1 MLPPFSLKNA
11 PSLIERAL
19 PVQKISAEAQ
29 KERKGVQSQTLTALG
44 SYWKG
49 RKPLVLVKACV
60 LGALLPATDD
70 PEADVSV
77 FEQLMAMDAAG
88 FGRRMALSKSA
99 KLKGS
104 AVADILIKQG
114 RAPESLTRFFAVAD
128 VGALVAAAD
137 QGKLRWTR
145 ETTWEEKAA
154 LYADALNG
162 KPFEDWLDLADRAEQ
177 VDQEKLYA
185 PVWPAVNAHL
195 KTSATSIPQLTE
207 QLGVA
212 RFGKRAVIG
221 DAFCG
226 GGSIPFEAARLGCDV
241 VASDLNPIACML
253 TWGALNIVGADAATR
268 AEIEKAQTQVAAAVD
283 AEITELGIEHNARG
297 DRAKAYLY
305 CLETRCPQTG
315 YMVPMLP
322 NRIISR
328 TRRAI
333 AMLEPDH
340 RRERFDIRVESD
352 VSDEAMAAAETG
364 TVSDGD
370 LVVELRGETF
380 RTSIKTLRGD
390 RKSPDGESIN
400 SLRFWEKKDFVPRA
414 NDIFQERLYAIQW
427 ITRETVGTTQQN
439 TYFATV
445 DEADLERER
454 RVEAHVAKNLA
465 AWQERGFV
473 PDMPIEKGDETT
485 RLFRERGWTHWH
497 HLFSAR
503 NLQLLAIT
511 GQHISELNGA
521 SRGAAELARSKAL
534 DWLNRCCYYGTGA
547 ARESISHLFY
557 NQAFNT
563 FLNYGVRPTVG
574 LLELLQEDYEDRPV
588 STGATITSHAASSLS
603 LESDIW
609 ITDPPYADAVRYEEI
624 TEFFIA
630 WLRKNPPEPFKDWVW
645 DSRRALAIKGAGEEF
660 KTEMIA
666 AYRNLAVHMP
676 ANGLQI
682 VMFTHQDAGVWAD
695 MAAIMWGAGLQVTA
709 AWYVATETT
718 SELKKGGYVQ
728 GTVLLVLRKRGE
740 AKSGYRDE
748 ITQEITAEV
757 ASQIE
762 SLTGLNDR
770 ALSHGRSENLFED
783 ADLQMAGY
791 AAALRV
797 LTAYASIDGE
807 DMAAY
812 ASRPRIKGRA
822 DPVRDIIDFAAETA
836 NTHLVPRG
844 LSRDVWAGL
853 TREERF
859 YLKMVDLETAGLK
872 KLDNYQNFAKAF
884 RADWQPL
891 MASAEP
897 NAARLKSSV
906 DFGKGHFGEGFGETT
921 TRHVLWAMRALQE
934 EDADGR
940 AVLDALRAMPRYFE
954 RRTEARSI
962 AAYLAAKRSGAE
974 RTAASTLADLIDNE
988 RLG

>member
-1 MLPPFSLKNA
+1 
-11 PSLIERAL
+11 
-19 PVQKISAEAQ
+19 
-29 KERKGVQSQTLTALG
+29 
-44 SYWKG
+44 
-49 RKPLVLVKACV
+49 
-60 LGALLPATDD
+60 
-70 PEADVSV
+70 
-77 FEQLMAMDAAG
+77 
-88 FGRRMALSKSA
+88 MALSKSA
-99 KLKGS
+99 KLKAS
-104 AVADILIKQG
+104 AVADILMKHD
-114 RAPESLTRFFAVAD
+114 RAPESLTRFFAVD
-128 VGALVAAAD
+128 DLGALVAAAE
-137 QGKLRWTR
+137 QGKLRWNR
-145 ETTWEEKAA
+145 ATTWEEKAA
-154 LYADALNG
+154 LYADALKG

-185 PVWPAVNAHL
+185 PVWPVVNAHL
-195 KTSATSIPQLTE
+195 KTSARSIPELTE

-212 RFGKRAVIG
+212 RFGKRAIIG

-241 VASDLNPIACML
+241 VASDLNPVACML
-253 TWGALNIVGADAATR
+253 TWGALNMLGADAVTR
-268 AEIEKAQTQVAAAVD
+268 LAIETTQKEVAAAVD
-283 AEITELGIEHNARG
+283 AEITELGIEHNDCG
-297 DRAKAYLY
+297 ERAKTFLY
-305 CLETRCPQTG
+305 CLEANCPETGWSVPLLPSFVISQTRNIICEL
-315 YMVPMLP
+315 VPNLADRCFDF
-322 NRIISR
+322 RIVVGA
-328 TRRAI
+328 T
-333 AMLEPDH
+333 
-340 RRERFDIRVESD
+340 ES
-352 VSDEAMAAAETG
+352 EMHAAERG
-364 TVSDGD
+364 TVGQDHLHYEIEGHQYRS
-370 LVVELRGETF
+370 
-380 RTSIKTLRGD
+380 SIAAIRGD
-390 RKSPDGESIN
+390 VKATEAANPNAIRPWSALDIKALDTDK
-400 SLRFWEKKDFVPRA
+400 LR
-414 NDIFQERLYAIQW
+414 ERLYAIQW
-427 ITRETVGTTQQN
+427 IKNGSSRFAPADAGDLSRESVVGKVASTLLREAEPLGLISYAPIETGSENEGPIRTMGWRYWHQFHNPRQLLQILLFRKYWPQSLDAAGAIITAKLADRLARN
-439 TYFATV
+439 NRWDPSGEKAQSCFDTPGLKTYFNYAC
-445 DEADLERER
+445 
-454 RVEAHVAKNLA
+454 
-465 AWQERGFV
+465 
-473 PDMPIEKGDETT
+473 
-485 RLFRERGWTHWH
+485 RGWSYARPLAEATFP
-497 HLFSAR
+497 LETLAKTESLQPCSAA
-503 NLQLLAIT
+503 QQI
-511 GQHISELNGA
+511 
-521 SRGAAELARSKAL
+521 
-534 DWLNRCCYYGTGA
+534 
-547 ARESISHLFY
+547 
-557 NQAFNT
+557 AF
-563 FLNYGVRPTVG
+563 
-574 LLELLQEDYEDRPV
+574 
-588 STGATITSHAASSLS
+588 
-603 LESDIW
+603 SDIW
-609 ITDPPYADAVRYEEI
+609 ITDPPYADAIRYEEI

-630 WLRKNPPEPFKDWVW
+630 WLRKNPPEPFKNWVW
-645 DSRRALAIKGAGEEF
+645 DSRRALAIKGTGEEF
-660 KTEMIA
+660 KAEMIA
-666 AYRNLAVHMP
+666 AYRNLAAHMP
-676 ANGLQI
+676 DNGLQI

-740 AKSGYRDE
+740 PKSGYRDE

-954 RRTEARSI
+954 RRTDARSI